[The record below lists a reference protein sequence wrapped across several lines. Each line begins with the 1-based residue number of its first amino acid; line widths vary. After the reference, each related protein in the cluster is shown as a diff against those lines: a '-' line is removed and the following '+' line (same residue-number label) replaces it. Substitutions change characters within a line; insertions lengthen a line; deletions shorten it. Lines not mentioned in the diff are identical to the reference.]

1 MLDVEENHLG
11 EKQLNIMKIRI
22 LKLEK
27 DNLKTRERTT
37 DQMVD
42 CIRKIITDEINKAY

>member
-1 MLDVEENHLG
+1 MLETEEKSLG

-27 DNLKTRERTT
+27 DNLKTGEKTT

-42 CIRKIITDEINKAY
+42 GIRKIISDEISKTY